1 MQKLKDSNKK
11 TCTTRNVKG
20 SPSDTQKMTP
30 DIWEYVPQMKNSG
43 NSNKRCVC
51 LFTIRIL

>member
-1 MQKLKDSNKK
+1 MQKLKDGNKK

-30 DIWEYVPQMKNSG
+30 DIWEYVP
-43 NSNKRCVC
+43 
-51 LFTIRIL
+51 